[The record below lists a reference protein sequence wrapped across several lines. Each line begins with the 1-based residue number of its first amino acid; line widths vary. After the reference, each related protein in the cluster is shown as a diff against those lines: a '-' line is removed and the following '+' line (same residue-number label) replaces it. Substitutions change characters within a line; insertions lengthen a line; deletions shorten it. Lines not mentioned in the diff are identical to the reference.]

1 MLQLVDAEA
10 KTARHHSQKPGEDA
24 GAWPIDVCRQ
34 PWTASS
40 IVWTPSRP
48 HCAGSKEDA
57 VTDDLEDSAQWR
69 DGIASR
75 LGTLKTKVETEAHLR
90 AAMDKDMGTL
100 SAKFGVQEKLIQAI
114 SLTQSD
120 HTKRLTRL
128 EVGQEELQTK
138 LDRVHVGVEAIHT
151 LLTGLTLVDADPE
164 ALP

>member
-1 MLQLVDAEA
+1 
-10 KTARHHSQKPGEDA
+10 
-24 GAWPIDVCRQ
+24 
-34 PWTASS
+34 
-40 IVWTPSRP
+40 
-48 HCAGSKEDA
+48 

-75 LGTLKTKVETEAHLR
+75 LGTLETKVETEAHLR

-151 LLTGLTLVDADPE
+151 LLTGLTAVDADPE

>member
-1 MLQLVDAEA
+1 
-10 KTARHHSQKPGEDA
+10 
-24 GAWPIDVCRQ
+24 
-34 PWTASS
+34 
-40 IVWTPSRP
+40 
-48 HCAGSKEDA
+48 
-57 VTDDLEDSAQWR
+57 VTDDLEDSSQWR
-69 DGIASR
+69 GGIESR
-75 LGTLKTKVETEAHLR
+75 LSMVETKVETEAHLR
-90 AAMDKDMGTL
+90 VAMDEDMGTL

-151 LLTGLTLVDADPE
+151 LLTGLTAVDADPE